1 MNMNRHERLYRKTVR
16 VLYALLALWVA
27 VLLLPVVTPA
37 SLWRTRFAP
46 LILLDGVVPLLILA
60 VAVVSTVNM
69 VAYMRWT
76 GKYPYYFLF
85 RKSRATTSKPTG
97 GGSEGVPPEG
107 NRS

>member
-1 MNMNRHERLYRKTVR
+1 MNVNRHECLYRKTGR
-16 VLYALLALWVA
+16 VLYILIGLWLALMLLVA
-27 VLLLPVVTPA
+27 VTPA
-37 SLWRTRFAP
+37 RLWRGVAP
-46 LILLDGVVPLLILA
+46 LILLDGVVPLLFLA
-60 VAVVSTVNM
+60 VAVVGTVNM